1 MRQAAAAVAGVVL
14 AFSVGAACAATDP
27 SAVLNAYRAASG
39 GDAWHGK
46 AVMKAAANIAGQG
59 MTGSGTIVTD
69 LRNGTFV
76 QHYTLGPASGAQ
88 GFDGTDAWQQ
98 GPNGDV
104 NLEKGGDALPLAIN
118 QAYRDTHA
126 WWRPDFGGAS
136 VVPVG
141 EKPCERSR
149 CDVLTITPHGGK
161 PFDAWFDAKTHL
173 LVRTVEK
180 QGAQTVTTR
189 FSDYRV
195 SDGVRLP
202 WNEVIDNGAGARYLL
217 TVATTS
223 VDFMPVQPSDTY
235 APPKGTTGN
244 FSIANGATQTTFP
257 FHLYN
262 NHIYADAWVNGH
274 GPLTFI
280 FDTGGQNI
288 LVPSTARAL
297 GIEVHGAMPGSGVG
311 NKTADYGLAKVATLR
326 IGDITFRNQLVGVLD
341 FAIDDVEGVHI
352 QGMAGFELF
361 KRFVTRIDYGKH
373 TITLI
378 EPAHFD
384 PRDAGTPIPFV
395 FNDDDPEVTGSFEGI
410 PAKFDIDTGARD
422 SLTLTAPFAQAH
434 NLRATHTKGV
444 EAVGGWGVGGAS
456 RGYVTRGKEVTIGPM
471 RIPDVVTSFSSQK
484 KGTFSSAAFQGN
496 VGAGL
501 LKRFVVTFDYPH
513 HTMYLKPLPGPV
525 ADLDT
530 YDRSGMWI
538 NVAKGGMQVMD
549 VTADGP
555 AAQAGIEAGDVI
567 TEVDGK
573 PASSIPVYELR
584 RMLRDDSPG
593 TLVRF
598 TIRRGT
604 QMHKLDV
611 KLRDQI

>member
-1 MRQAAAAVAGVVL
+1 MRQATAAVAGVVL
-14 AFSVGAACAATDP
+14 AISVGAACAGTDP

-39 GDAWHGK
+39 GDAWNGK
-46 AVMKAAANIAGQG
+46 AVVKAAANIVGQG
-59 MTGSGTIVTD
+59 MTGNGTIITD
-69 LRNGTFV
+69 LHNGAFV
-76 QHYTLGPASGAQ
+76 QHYTLGPASGAE

-104 NLEKGGDALPLAIN
+104 NLEKGGDALPVAIS
-118 QAYRDTHA
+118 QAYQNA
-126 WWRPDFGGAS
+126 NLWWRPDFGGAS
-136 VVPVG
+136 VASAG
-141 EKPCERSR
+141 EKPCGRAR
-149 CDVLTITPHGGK
+149 CDVLTITPRGGK

-173 LVRTVEK
+173 LVRTIEK

-195 SDGVRLP
+195 SSGVRLP
-202 WNEVIDNGAGARYLL
+202 WNEVIDNGAGSQYLL
-217 TVATTS
+217 TVTTTS
-223 VDFMPVQPSDTY
+223 VAFMPAQPLASY
-235 APPKGTTGN
+235 APPKGTAGDFT
-244 FSIANGATQTTFP
+244 IAGGATQTTFP

-288 LVPSTARAL
+288 LVPATARAL
-297 GIEVHGAMPGSGVG
+297 GIDVHGAMPGGGVG
-311 NKTADYGLAKVATLR
+311 NKTADYGLAKVATLK
-326 IGDITFRNQLVGVLD
+326 IGDVTFRNQLVGVLD
-341 FAIDDVEGVHI
+341 FTIDDVEGVNI

-378 EPAHFD
+378 EPSHFD
-384 PRDAGTPIPFV
+384 PKNAGTAIPFV
-395 FNDDDPEVTGSFEGI
+395 FNDDNPEVDGSFEGI

-422 SLTLTAPFAQAH
+422 ALTLTAPFAQAH
-434 NLRATHTKGV
+434 DLRATHPKGV
-444 EAVGGWGVGGAS
+444 EAVEGWGVGGAS
-456 RGYVTRGKEVTIGPM
+456 RGYVTRGREVAIGPVK
-471 RIPDVVTSFSSQK
+471 IPDVVTSFSTQK
-484 KGTFSSAAFQGN
+484 KGAFSSAAFQGN

-513 HTMYLKPLPGPV
+513 HTMYLKPLPGRV

-538 NVAKGGMQVMD
+538 NQAKGGMQVMD
-549 VTADGP
+549 VTANEP
-555 AAQAGIEAGDVI
+555 AARAGIQAGDVI
-567 TEVDGK
+567 TEVNGK
-573 PASSIPVYELR
+573 PANSIPVYELR
-584 RMLRDDSPG
+584 RMLRDESPG
-593 TLVRF
+593 TLVHF
-598 TIRRGT
+598 TIKRGA
-604 QMHKLDV
+604 QVRNVDV